1 MTPNK
6 SISIILKELTLFP
19 ILGGNSGNDKHNFQ
33 FEQFFLVRFLLL
45 LFLLLCVYFRAFHSI
60 GDYQTR
66 LKTRREEKKE
76 NCLNFSL
83 I

>member
-6 SISIILKELTLFP
+6 SISITLKELTLFP

-33 FEQFFLVRFLLL
+33 FEQNFLVRFF
-45 LFLLLCVYFRAFHSI
+45 LFLLLLCVYFRAFHSI

-66 LKTRREEKKE
+66 LKTRRKE